1 MKKLINNLKWKA
13 FRWLAA
19 DLAGPNYNY
28 SWISVPYKRSEIVR
42 VYVREQTDNIEINT
56 LYYKDCLINMLEA
69 RMSTKIS
76 TKIQDYINFKHVR
89 FDDMMETTAEL
100 YIVKL

>member
-19 DLAGPNYNY
+19 DLVGPNYNY
-28 SWISVPYKRSEIVR
+28 GWISVPYKRSEIVR
-42 VYVREQTDNIEINT
+42 IQARKQTDNMDIHT
-56 LYYKDCLINMLEA
+56 FYYKDSLIRILEA
-69 RMSTKIS
+69 RACAEIS
-76 TKIQDYINFKHVR
+76 TKIQDHINFKHVR